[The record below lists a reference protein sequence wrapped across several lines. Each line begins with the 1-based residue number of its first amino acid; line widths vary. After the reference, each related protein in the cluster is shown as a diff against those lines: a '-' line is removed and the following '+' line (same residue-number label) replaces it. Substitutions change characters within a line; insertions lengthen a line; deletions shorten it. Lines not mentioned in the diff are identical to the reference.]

1 LIFHNNYTE
10 NEEDKLKKTLIL
22 AIVLVVSL
30 SAIGF
35 TQEKFAYVN
44 SQKILA
50 DFQEAI
56 EVQNKLEE
64 IRNQYEAEYQKMVQD
79 YQAMAEEIESQS
91 LLLSEEKK
99 QEKLRLA
106 QQKAMDIDKYK
117 YDKLGPEGELYRK
130 NLELTKPI
138 YDKINKVIQTIGDE
152 EEIDFIFDASQGAL
166 LWALPKYEI
175 TDRIIAEL
183 NKGVSLETK

>member
-1 LIFHNNYTE
+1 M
-10 NEEDKLKKTLIL
+10 KKTLIL
-22 AIVLVVSL
+22 VIALVLSL
-30 SAIGF
+30 SVFGF
-35 TQEKFAYVN
+35 SQEKFAYVN

-64 IRNQYEAEYQKMVQD
+64 IRNQYEAEYQKMVQE

-99 QEKLRLA
+99 QEKLRQA

-130 NLELTKPI
+130 NIELTKPV
-138 YDKINKVIQTIGDE
+138 YDKINKVIQKIGDE
-152 EEIDFIFDASQGAL
+152 EEIDFIFDASQGAI

-175 TDRIIAEL
+175 TDRIIEEL

>member
-1 LIFHNNYTE
+1 M
-10 NEEDKLKKTLIL
+10 KKTLIL
-22 AIVLVVSL
+22 TTVMVLSM
-30 SAIGF
+30 SAF
-35 TQEKFAYVN
+35 SFAQEKFAYVN

-50 DFQEAI
+50 DFQEAV

-79 YQAMAEEIESQS
+79 YQTMADEIESQS

-99 QEKLRLA
+99 QEKLRQA
-106 QQKAMDIDKYK
+106 QQKALEIDKYK

-130 NLELTKPI
+130 NLELTKPV
-138 YDKINKVIQTIGDE
+138 YEKINKVIQKIGDD
-152 EEIDFIFDASQGAL
+152 EEIDFIFDASQGVL

-183 NKGVSLETK
+183 NKGVSLENK

>member
-1 LIFHNNYTE
+1 M
-10 NEEDKLKKTLIL
+10 KKTLIL
-22 AIVLVVSL
+22 VIALVLSL
-30 SAIGF
+30 SVFGLS
-35 TQEKFAYVN
+35 QEKFAYVN

-50 DFQEAI
+50 DFQEAV

-64 IRNQYEAEYQKMVQD
+64 IRNQYEAEYQKMVQE

-99 QEKLRLA
+99 QEKLRQA

-117 YDKLGPEGELYRK
+117 YDKLGQEGELYRK
-130 NLELTKPI
+130 NIELTKPV
-138 YDKINKVIQTIGDE
+138 YDKINKVIQKIGDE
-152 EEIDFIFDASQGAL
+152 EEIDFIFDASQGAI

-175 TDRIIAEL
+175 TDRIIEEL

>member
-1 LIFHNNYTE
+1 MIAL
-10 NEEDKLKKTLIL
+10 
-22 AIVLVVSL
+22 VLCL
-30 SAIGF
+30 SVIGF
-35 TQEKFAYVN
+35 AQEKFAFVN

-79 YQAMAEEIESQS
+79 YQTMAEEIESQS

-99 QEKLRLA
+99 QEKLRIA

-130 NLELTKPI
+130 NLEFTKPI

-175 TDRIIAEL
+175 TDRIIEQL

>member
-1 LIFHNNYTE
+1 
-10 NEEDKLKKTLIL
+10 L
-22 AIVLVVSL
+22 A
-30 SAIGF
+30 
-35 TQEKFAYVN
+35 QEKFAFVN

-64 IRNQYEAEYQKMVQD
+64 IRNQYESEYNKMVQD

-99 QEKLRLA
+99 QEKLREA
-106 QQKAMDIDKYK
+106 QQKALAIDKYK

-130 NLELTKPI
+130 NLELTKPV
-138 YDKINKVIQTIGDE
+138 YDKINKVIQTVGDE
-152 EEIDFIFDASQGAL
+152 EEIDFIFDASQGVL

-175 TDRIIAEL
+175 TDQIIAEL
-183 NKGVSLETK
+183 NKGVSLDNK